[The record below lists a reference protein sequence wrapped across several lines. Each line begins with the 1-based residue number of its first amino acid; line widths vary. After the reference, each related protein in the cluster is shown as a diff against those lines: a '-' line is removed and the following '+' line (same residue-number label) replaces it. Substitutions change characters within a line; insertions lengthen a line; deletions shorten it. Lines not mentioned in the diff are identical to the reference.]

1 MSDVENK
8 LVELVNSINTLAE
21 SVNAIQNT
29 ISHFSE
35 QLSNFEKQIAGF
47 NLNELSAKID
57 DMKTKIETFSLVS
70 DKLANVSLE
79 NLQYL
84 TDIPSIRNI
93 LGILET
99 KIEQLTVN
107 LDKKLV
113 TITSK
118 QEIPKKTESKPV
130 PSEPTPTPTLSSSE
144 VLNSD
149 FEIKEPAPQKEI
161 STEYTSPGMAE
172 EPVISTAAADAQVA
186 MDAIKNKFK
195 HISQMI
201 SPQSISSSVLKFLEE
216 LRDEVETSV
225 GMSPMLYEINSW
237 LKKIDKLKADAPLHP
252 DLHKEL
258 AEKLVD
264 WQERVLSAIRRKY
277 E

>member
-47 NLNELSAKID
+47 NLNELNAKVD
-57 DMKTKIETFSLVS
+57 DIKTKIETFSLVS
-70 DKLANVSLE
+70 DKLANGSLE

-99 KIEQLTVN
+99 KIEQLTAN

-113 TITSK
+113 EVASK
-118 QEIPKKTESKPV
+118 QEISKKIEPKPV
-130 PSEPTPTPTLSSSE
+130 PSEPTPATTLSSSE
-144 VLNSD
+144 VLNND
-149 FEIKEPAPQKEI
+149 FEIKEHAPQKET
-161 STEYTSPGMAE
+161 STEYTSPGIAE

-201 SPQSISSSVLKFLEE
+201 SPQSISSSVLKYLEE

-264 WQERVLSAIRRKY
+264 WQERVLSAIKRKY

>member
-21 SVNAIQNT
+21 SVNAIQST

-35 QLSNFEKQIAGF
+35 QLSNFEKQIGGF
-47 NLNELSAKID
+47 NLNELSVKVDNLKAKID
-57 DMKTKIETFSLVS
+57 SFSLVS
-70 DKLANVSLE
+70 DKLANISLE

-84 TDIPSIRNI
+84 TDIPSIRNV
-93 LGILET
+93 LGLLET
-99 KIEQLTVN
+99 KIEELTVN

-113 TITSK
+113 EVSK
-118 QEIPKKTESKPV
+118 QEVPQKVERKPI
-130 PSEPTPTPTLSSSE
+130 PSEPAPATTLSSSE
-144 VLNSD
+144 VLSSN
-149 FEIKEPAPQKEI
+149 FEISEPAPQKETSI
-161 STEYTSPGMAE
+161 EYTSPGITE

-237 LKKIDKLKADAPLHP
+237 LKKIDKLKVDAPLHP

-264 WQERVLSAIRRKY
+264 WQERVLSAIKRKY